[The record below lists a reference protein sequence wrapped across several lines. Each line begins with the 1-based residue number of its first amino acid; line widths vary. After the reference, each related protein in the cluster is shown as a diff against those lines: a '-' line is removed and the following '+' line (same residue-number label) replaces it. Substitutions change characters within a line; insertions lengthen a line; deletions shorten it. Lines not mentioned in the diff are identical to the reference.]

1 MFNNVCFLPAVN
13 NMYICLLKG
22 YLFSLNMIHV
32 LTGNLKKAQKYR
44 SIRATVYRQYIRWVT
59 MYNVFK
65 AIFFATI
72 KPSKGSVCVCVCGV
86 GGGGNWGVRI
96 RRNSHIFH
104 FLNNLGGRGVRIR
117 LNSHIFSFP

>member
-86 GGGGNWGVRI
+86 GGGGGVAI
-96 RRNSHIFH
+96 GGSESEGIPIF
-104 FLNNLGGRGVRIR
+104 FISLIILGGGG
-117 LNSHIFSFP
+117 SESD

>member
-72 KPSKGSVCVCVCGV
+72 KPSKGSVCVCVCVGWGVV
-86 GGGGNWGVRI
+86 GGGGVAIGGSESEGI
-96 RRNSHIFH
+96 PIF
-104 FLNNLGGRGVRIR
+104 FISLIILGGGG
-117 LNSHIFSFP
+117 SESD